1 MDSKEEIQLTRKAI
15 KGNPDAYGR
24 LIETYQSYLYKVAFL
39 YMKNEE
45 DALDVVGTTI
55 LKAYQNIHKLKNP
68 EWFKTWMTKILIRT
82 ALDEL
87 KKVVYFDDLEHV
99 QTASH
104 PPGISLEEKCDLNS
118 AIDQLSEKYRM
129 VIILK
134 YFSELSVKEIA
145 FVMNIPEGSVKAYL
159 SRARYELK
167 IMLKEDYIYAN

>member
-1 MDSKEEIQLTRKAI
+1 MGTKEELRLAQKAI
-15 KGNPDAYGR
+15 KGNPDAYGL
-24 LIETYQSYLYKVAFL
+24 LITKYQTYLYKMAFL
-39 YMKNEE
+39 YMKSED

-68 EWFKTWMTKILIRT
+68 EWFKTWITKILIRT

-87 KKVVYFDDLEHV
+87 KKVVHFQNLEKISAAETH
-99 QTASH
+99 T
-104 PPGISLEEKCDLNS
+104 GISLEEKCDLDS
-118 AIDQLSEKYRM
+118 AINKLPEKYRT

-159 SRARYELK
+159 NRARYELK
-167 IMLKEDYIYAN
+167 IMLKEDYIYAV

>member
-1 MDSKEEIQLTRKAI
+1 MDFKEEVHLTRKAI
-15 KGNPDAYGR
+15 KGNSDAYGR
-24 LIETYQSYLYKVAFL
+24 LIASYQSYLYKVAFL

-45 DALDVVGTTI
+45 DVLDVVGTTI
-55 LKAYQNIHKLKNP
+55 LKAYQHIHKLKNP
-68 EWFKTWMTKILIRT
+68 EWFKTWITKILIRT

-87 KKVVYFDDLEHV
+87 KKVVCFHDLENV
-99 QTASH
+99 QTAS
-104 PPGISLEEKCDLNS
+104 PPSGISIEEKCDLNS

>member
-1 MDSKEEIQLTRKAI
+1 MDSKEEIQLARKAI

-87 KKVVYFDDLEHV
+87 KKVVYFDDLEHA
-99 QTASH
+99 QTVSH
-104 PPGISLEEKCDLNS
+104 TSGISLEEKYDLNS

>member
-1 MDSKEEIQLTRKAI
+1 MDFKEEVHLTRKAI
-15 KGNPDAYGR
+15 KGNSDAYGC
-24 LIETYQSYLYKVAFL
+24 LIAAYQSYLYKVAFL

-55 LKAYQNIHKLKNP
+55 LKAYQHIHKLKNP

-87 KKVVYFDDLEHV
+87 KKVVYFHDLENV
-99 QTASH
+99 QTASPH
-104 PPGISLEEKCDLNS
+104 SGISIEEKCDLNS